1 METHAGSETGDMT
14 NDTLRIRGQDIPVE
28 TGMLEQEKLRFFGE
42 NPRIYS
48 LVHPDESEPPQ
59 EEIERRLLK
68 MEHVRDLI
76 RDIRGNGGLTDP
88 LIVRRSTW
96 EVLEG
101 NSRLAA
107 YRSLVR
113 EDAIKWGRVK
123 CTVLPSDTDE
133 KLIFALLGQYH
144 LKGKKSWVPFEQAG
158 FLYRRYRV
166 QEVDLDTLD
175 NEISLSKGKIHQYIE
190 AYELMLESE
199 EKQID
204 RWSYYYEYV
213 KSRKIKKARDEYPN
227 FDDLII
233 DKIRSEEISEAKD
246 IRNKLP
252 AICATSAIVL
262 RKFATGKI
270 DFEQAY
276 EAALEAGGEDVYFN
290 RLKSFRNWI
299 AKDDV
304 SQALCGTESQLR
316 DRVKHEVK
324 KIYARMG
331 QIRKRLGISE

>member
-1 METHAGSETGDMT
+1 METYVGLETGDT
-14 NDTLRIRGQDIPVE
+14 TKDTLRIRGQDIPVE

-48 LVHPDESEPPQ
+48 LVRPDESEPPQ

-68 MEHVRDLI
+68 MEHVRELI

-88 LIVRRSTW
+88 LIVRSSTW

-107 YRSLVR
+107 YRSLAR

-133 KLIFALLGQYH
+133 ALIFALLGQYH
-144 LKGKKSWVPFEQAG
+144 LKGKKDWVPFEQAG

-166 QEVDLDTLD
+166 QGVDLDTLD
-175 NEISLSKGKIHQYIE
+175 NEINLGKSKIHQYIE
-190 AYELMLESE
+190 AYELMLESG

-204 RWSYYYEYV
+204 RWSYYYEYI
-213 KSRKIKKARDEYPN
+213 KSRKIRKVRDDYST
-227 FDDLII
+227 FDDVII
-233 DKIRSEEISEAKD
+233 DKIRSGEISRAED
-246 IRNKLP
+246 IRDKLP
-252 AICATSAIVL
+252 AICATSTNVL
-262 RKFATGKI
+262 RKFAAGKI

-276 EAALEAGGEDVYFN
+276 EATLEAGGEDVYFS
-290 RLKSFRNWI
+290 RLKKFRAWI
-299 AKDDV
+299 VTDDAG
-304 SQALCGTESQLR
+304 QALCGAKGQLR
-316 DRVKHEVK
+316 DRVKFEVR
-324 KIYARMG
+324 KIHGRME
-331 QIRKRLGISE
+331 QFRKRLGISE